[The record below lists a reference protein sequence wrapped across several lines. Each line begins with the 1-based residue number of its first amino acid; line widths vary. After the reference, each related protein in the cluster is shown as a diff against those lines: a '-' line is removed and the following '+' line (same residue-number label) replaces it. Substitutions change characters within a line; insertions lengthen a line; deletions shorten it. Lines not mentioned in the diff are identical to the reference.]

1 MEIVSRSKINYVQKS
16 SSPEF
21 WFAVTGTSLRILGAK
36 VHFPLLDLE
45 FCAHS
50 VLRNSAAFPQAT
62 PVADRDDTLV
72 RNRLFH
78 KRTLHFYCVGVCS
91 PGFEILL
98 TGNLDKYPHL
108 SRVTAP
114 RCPLL
119 LPKDLRP
126 TFGGRAE
133 SATAFLSV
141 WLFAPLFQLLGH
153 SRPAFR
159 ILRSP

>member
-36 VHFPLLDLE
+36 VHFPLPDLG
-45 FCAHS
+45 FCAYS
-50 VLRNSAAFPQAT
+50 VLWKSAAFQKAT
-62 PVADRDDTLV
+62 PVAGRDDTLV
-72 RNRLFH
+72 RNRPFH

-108 SRVTAP
+108 SRVMVTH
-114 RCPLL
+114 CPLL
-119 LPKDLRP
+119 PTDLRL

-133 SATAFLSV
+133 SAKAFLSA
-141 WLFAPLFQLLGH
+141 WLFALLF
-153 SRPAFR
+153 RPFPAFHFP
-159 ILRSP
+159 RSP